1 MEKITEFLK
10 TNWFWATLIFGIVLV
25 LGAIL
30 NWNWLCNPTGKPD
43 SHRYGRGARRFIFGS
58 LGVVLIGVSI
68 WSIVLAFD

>member
-10 TNWFWATLIFGIVLV
+10 TNWFWATLVFGIVLV

-43 SHRYGRGARRFIFGS
+43 SHRYGRGPRRVIFFL
-58 LGVVLIGVSI
+58 LGIVLIVVSI
-68 WSIVLAFD
+68 MSWVL